1 MDRASEDR
9 VERAL
14 ARSASGDRS
23 AFAELVQ
30 EYKAMVYSLAY
41 HSLHDSG
48 AAEDVAQEVF
58 LDLYR
63 SLGSIKSAAHL
74 KYWLRRTASHRVI
87 DTVRRQRFPEV
98 GLEETSEPALPA
110 AEPDIFLREKL
121 QELVRA
127 LPPKPRLVVVLRYQE
142 ELELHEIAEILE
154 MPINSVKSSLQR
166 SLAVLREKIARCLGD
181 VRV

>member
-1 MDRASEDR
+1 MGRLDRASEDR
-9 VERAL
+9 VERVL
-14 ARSASGDRS
+14 ARSASADRS

-87 DTVRRQRFPEV
+87 
-98 GLEETSEPALPA
+98 
-110 AEPDIFLREKL
+110 
-121 QELVRA
+121 
-127 LPPKPRLVVVLRYQE
+127 
-142 ELELHEIAEILE
+142 
-154 MPINSVKSSLQR
+154 
-166 SLAVLREKIARCLGD
+166 
-181 VRV
+181 